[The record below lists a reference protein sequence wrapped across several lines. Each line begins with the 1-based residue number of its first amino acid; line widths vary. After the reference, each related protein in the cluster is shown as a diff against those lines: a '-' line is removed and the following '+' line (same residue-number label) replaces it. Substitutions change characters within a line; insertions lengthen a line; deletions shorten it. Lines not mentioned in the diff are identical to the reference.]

1 VLFAVK
7 PFQDGNGRLS
17 RILTNLLL
25 LRNGYAFI
33 RYSSHERV
41 VEANKNQYYLAL
53 RELQKNLKSHTEFSS
68 TWVDFFLELLKKQKD
83 DLKAKIERERKARRM
98 PDLSENIC
106 NLANDHGRITVAV
119 ISRELRVNRNTVK
132 KHLQRLVT
140 IGRLVKHGKGRGTYY
155 SPY

>member
-1 VLFAVK
+1 MDV
-7 PFQDGNGRLS
+7 
-17 RILTNLLL
+17 
-25 LRNGYAFI
+25 
-33 RYSSHERV
+33 
-41 VEANKNQYYLAL
+41 
-53 RELQKNLKSHTEFSS
+53 
-68 TWVDFFLELLKKQKD
+68 FLELLKKQKD

-140 IGRLVKHGKGRGTYY
+140 IGRLVKHGKGRETCY
-155 SPY
+155 